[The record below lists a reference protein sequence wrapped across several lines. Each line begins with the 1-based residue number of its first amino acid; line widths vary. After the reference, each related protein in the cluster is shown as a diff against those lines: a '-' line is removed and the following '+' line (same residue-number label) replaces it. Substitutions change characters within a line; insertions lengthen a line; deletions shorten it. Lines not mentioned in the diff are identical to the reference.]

1 MSSVAIYLIHAH
13 GQPKRDNY
21 FCGFGDKLFDEIILN
36 GRVAF
41 SERITFNRNMIK
53 ILRMIILL
61 LVIVALG
68 LFIAERFGVKL
79 PFINK

>member
-1 MSSVAIYLIHAH
+1 MHTDAQKGTIIFVV
-13 GQPKRDNY
+13 P
-21 FCGFGDKLFDEIILN
+21 GDRHFEEIILYTK
-36 GRVAF
+36 VAF
-41 SERITFNRNMIK
+41 SGRITFNRNMIK

>member
-1 MSSVAIYLIHAH
+1 MLLSRGL
-13 GQPKRDNY
+13 R
-21 FCGFGDKLFDEIILN
+21 FREIILYP
-36 GRVAF
+36 GVAF
-41 SERITFNRNMIK
+41 FGRITFNRNMIK
-53 ILRMIILL
+53 ILRMIILV

>member
-1 MSSVAIYLIHAH
+1 
-13 GQPKRDNY
+13 
-21 FCGFGDKLFDEIILN
+21 
-36 GRVAF
+36 
-41 SERITFNRNMIK
+41 MIK

-61 LVIVALG
+61 LVIIALG